1 MSLLTLLFVAG
12 CAEQQ
17 QQQTTAETT
26 TEAPAPVALE
36 GEWQAIDFRDTLER
50 TFFIY
55 LQGRVYPIESNRGF
69 RRCLSYLTIEGTKVT
84 LTYTADMNKY
94 FEFFAETHKDV
105 AKDKAEAAK
114 VVAAVAQKILKSPK
128 TYLELIMMKPI
139 SSKGNKK
146 VAC

>member
-1 MSLLTLLFVAG
+1 MKTMKKFSLWTMSLLTLLFVAG
-12 CAEQQ
+12 CSEQQ

-69 RRCLSYLTIEGTKVT
+69 RRCLSYF
-84 LTYTADMNKY
+84 N
-94 FEFFAETHKDV
+94 HR
-105 AKDKAEAAK
+105 
-114 VVAAVAQKILKSPK
+114 
-128 TYLELIMMKPI
+128 
-139 SSKGNKK
+139 GNKGDSY
-146 VAC
+146 VHGRYE